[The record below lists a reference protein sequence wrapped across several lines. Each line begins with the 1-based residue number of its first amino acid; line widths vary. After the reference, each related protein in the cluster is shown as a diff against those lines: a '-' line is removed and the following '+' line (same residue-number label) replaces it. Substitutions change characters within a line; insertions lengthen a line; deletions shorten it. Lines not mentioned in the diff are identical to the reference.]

1 MSLNGKV
8 AIVTGA
14 NRGIGKAMP
23 TGLAMDGAQ
32 VLVAVRS
39 EELCPMLPR
48 VRFGGRFIP
57 QPRPSTLRL

>member
-14 NRGIGKAMP
+14 SRGIGKAMP
-23 TGLAMDGAQ
+23 MGLAMDGAQ
-32 VLVAVRS
+32 VLVAARS
-39 EELCPMLPR
+39 EELCPMLPG

-57 QPRPSTLRL
+57 